1 MALLNL
7 KKKRDCSQS
16 TRVEREK
23 RDRRD
28 RGGDGKEENRK
39 GAIALSHSWLC
50 FQIDRAS
57 FQQENK
63 RQLGTG
69 QREKQPE

>member
-39 GAIALSHSWLC
+39 EGIALSHSWLC

-57 FQQENK
+57 FQ
-63 RQLGTG
+63 
-69 QREKQPE
+69 